1 MTETTQSAA
10 ANALDALGQAMLA
23 SVQPMI
29 DAQIAKGME
38 EAKAKLG
45 VRRIEIVTPDG
56 VRKLD
61 GHVNAIFD
69 DVLRLVNSG
78 LYPMIVGPAGSGK
91 THLSG
96 QIAKALGLSY
106 YAYSCSEGTTEASL
120 FGRLLPIGEGGK
132 FEYTSAPF
140 VEFYE
145 KGGIVTLDEFD
156 AGNANVFTAL
166 NSALAQNH
174 FFSDLRAATGGK
186 AFVKKHEQFRAIACA
201 NTYGGGGSV
210 QYAGRN
216 QLDAATL
223 DRFVLISMDYDRR
236 FEEQIAPQNV
246 CDFVWSLRTKI
257 QEQNMRRVASTR
269 MIVKMATMIEAGLSF
284 RRSKELILSDW
295 SKDDLIRVGA

>member
-1 MTETTQSAA
+1 MTTETQSAA

-45 VRRIEIVTPDG
+45 VRRIEITTPDG

-61 GHVNAIFD
+61 GHVNSIFD
-69 DVLRLVNSG
+69 DVLRLVNAG
-78 LYPMIVGPAGSGK
+78 LYPMIVGPAGCGK

-106 YAYSCSEGTTEASL
+106 TAYSCSEGTTEASL
-120 FGRLLPIGEGGK
+120 FGRLLPIGDGGK
-132 FEYTSAPF
+132 FEYTSSPF
-140 VEFYE
+140 INFYE
-145 KGGIVTLDEFD
+145 EGGLVCFDEFD
-156 AGNANVFTAL
+156 AGSANVFTAL

-186 AFVKKHEQFRAIACA
+186 AYIRKNDQFRAIACA
-201 NTYGGGGSV
+201 NTFGGGGSV

-246 CDFVWSLRTKI
+246 CDFVWGLRAKI
-257 QEQNMRRVASTR
+257 AEQNMRRVASTR

-284 RRSKELILSDW
+284 SRSKELILSDW
-295 SKDDLIRVGA
+295 SKDDLIRVQA